1 MKTFKV
7 GLVGITGYTGMELAR
22 LLATHPRMK
31 LEMACSRTES
41 GLRLGEFYPFLEGLP
56 GSDVVISIFD
66 AKEAARRCDLVFL
79 AVPHGKAMEMAGEL
93 LEAGTR
99 VIDLSADFRL
109 RDVNVYED
117 WYVPHTRRELL
128 PEAVYGLPELYA
140 AETARARLVANPGC
154 YPSSAI
160 LGLYA
165 AFKHNLISPDNIVID
180 SKSGTSG
187 AGRKPVVP
195 SLFCEVYDTFRAY
208 GLGKHRHTGELLEAG
223 TRVID
228 LSADFRLRDVNV
240 YEDWYVPHTRRE
252 LLPEAVYGLP
262 ELYAAETARAR
273 LVANPGCYPSSAI
286 LGLYAAFKHNLISP
300 DNIVIDSKS
309 GTSGAG
315 RKPVVPSLF
324 CEVYDTF
331 RAYGLG
337 KHRHTPEIEQEFS
350 RAAGCDVRVSF
361 NPHLVPMVRGIL
373 STIYTTLR
381 KPGITLDEVHAAY
394 RETWAQSPWVRVL
407 PKGKLPETRFVRG
420 SMFCDLGL
428 VVDPRTNR
436 LIVVSAIDNLCRGAS
451 GQALANANLMCG
463 LPVDCGLNAAPML
476 P

>member
-1 MKTFKV
+1 MIHYSCI
-7 GLVGITGYTGMELAR
+7 GATGYVCGEVLRMMVNHHEGELVNVLDTYGVGDAIS
-22 LLATHPRMK
+22 THHPALRGFYDQVIMD
-31 LEMACSRTES
+31 LTEENV
-41 GLRLGEFYPFLEGLP
+41 RETAKK
-56 GSDVVISIFD
+56 SDVIMIQVPSGDVAKWAEIVLAEDCAIIDIGADIRFRDVDVWEKWYGQKHPD
-66 AKEAARRCDLVFL
+66 AKMTHD
-79 AVPHGKAMEMAGEL
+79 
-93 LEAGTR
+93 
-99 VIDLSADFRL
+99 
-109 RDVNVYED
+109 
-117 WYVPHTRRELL
+117 
-128 PEAVYGLPELYA
+128 AVYCIPEVMRDLA
-140 AETARARLVANPGC
+140 KGKKLIANPGC

-165 AFKHNLISPDNIVID
+165 AFKH
-180 SKSGTSG
+180 G
-187 AGRKPVVP
+187 
-195 SLFCEVYDTFRAY
+195 
-208 GLGKHRHTGELLEAG
+208 
-223 TRVID
+223 
-228 LSADFRLRDVNV
+228 
-240 YEDWYVPHTRRE
+240 
-252 LLPEAVYGLP
+252 
-262 ELYAAETARAR
+262 
-273 LVANPGCYPSSAI
+273 
-286 LGLYAAFKHNLISP
+286 LISP

-381 KPGITLDEVHAAY
+381 KPGTTLDEVHAAY
-394 RETWAQSPWVRVL
+394 CETWAQSPWVRVL

>member
-1 MKTFKV
+1 M
-7 GLVGITGYTGMELAR
+7 
-22 LLATHPRMK
+22 
-31 LEMACSRTES
+31 
-41 GLRLGEFYPFLEGLP
+41 
-56 GSDVVISIFD
+56 VISIFD

-140 AETARARLVANPGC
+140 AETAKARLVANPGC

-165 AFKHNLISPDNIVID
+165 AFKH
-180 SKSGTSG
+180 G
-187 AGRKPVVP
+187 
-195 SLFCEVYDTFRAY
+195 
-208 GLGKHRHTGELLEAG
+208 
-223 TRVID
+223 
-228 LSADFRLRDVNV
+228 
-240 YEDWYVPHTRRE
+240 
-252 LLPEAVYGLP
+252 
-262 ELYAAETARAR
+262 
-273 LVANPGCYPSSAI
+273 
-286 LGLYAAFKHNLISP
+286 LISP

-337 KHRHTPEIEQEFS
+337 KHRHTPEIEQEYS
-350 RAAGCDVRVSF
+350 RAADCDVRVSF

-381 KPGITLDEVHAAY
+381 KPGTTLDEVHAAY
-394 RETWAQSPWVRVL
+394 CETWAQSPWVRVL

-451 GQALANANLMCG
+451 GPGQCQPPVRPARGLRPQRRAHAALAEACHVPELSLSGSRALPRPAEPPANGPGRSRAALHGSLRHAHRVHLPERPALPAAQGSHAPVRAG
-463 LPVDCGLNAAPML
+463 LPRLRHP
-476 P
+476 